1 MKTLTLILLL
11 ISINLLAQNDLGQRY
26 LKLGNTYREADD
38 FEKAEEYLSK
48 GKKIV
53 SSGSTWN
60 NRYWSAVANEYFAY
74 LYNDL
79 SKNQKNINNKDYFK
93 QLSMEYFNKAKNQ
106 YENLIKTNDGSQ
118 DAISEV
124 IKNLNGLES
133 KFNSNHDNS
142 FNSERNSGKNS
153 NKVLNFEKLKLKELP
168 TGIGD
173 NVENLSLAENKFKEF
188 PPGLSKFK
196 NLKYLNLS
204 ENKIKSISPDIEQLK
219 NLKWLDLSD
228 NKIKKLP
235 ENLCNL
241 TGLERLDLMNNNL
254 KEIPACLCQMTNLKI
269 LNLKD
274 NKLEYPQIVNI
285 IKCLPNTNILIDEYE
300 LVKEK
305 NDEVETAIPN
315 EK

>member
-93 QLSMEYFNKAKNQ
+93 QLSMEYFNKAKSQ
-106 YENLIKTNDGSQ
+106 YENLIKINDGSQ

-124 IKNLNGLES
+124 MKNLNGLES

-168 TGIGD
+168 KGIGD